1 MGITAGALGA
11 AEARLTDNV
20 TFVAEANIETNFSDS
35 DAARERTQVSK
46 LRWGDSEEIAAVRPP
61 FDLILG
67 SDIIY
72 HKDSND
78 ELADTIAALSGP
90 GTVVLWATPDG
101 AGGDDSA
108 PAYGSPVSD
117 LGAEFF
123 TRLREVHGFEMD
135 DISEDDEV
143 VAAIDEVS
151 PTTGAEAGFDAFST
165 YYVRGPI
172 RLTRMHAPAAAPAP
186 APAPRSRL

>member
-61 FDLILG
+61 FNLILG

-108 PAYGSPVSD
+108 PVSD
-117 LGAEFF
+117 LGVEFF

-143 VAAIDEVS
+143 VVAIDEVS
-151 PTTGAEAGFDAFST
+151 PTTGVEAGFDAFST

-172 RLTRMHAPAAAPAP
+172 RVTRMHAPAAAPAP
-186 APAPRSRL
+186 APAPAPRSRL

>member
-1 MGITAGALGA
+1 VGITAGALGA

-108 PAYGSPVSD
+108 PAYCMARLCLTSVRSSSRVSEKCTD
-117 LGAEFF
+117 LKW
-123 TRLREVHGFEMD
+123 TISLR
-135 DISEDDEV
+135 
-143 VAAIDEVS
+143 
-151 PTTGAEAGFDAFST
+151 TTKSS
-165 YYVRGPI
+165 R
-172 RLTRMHAPAAAPAP
+172 RLTRSVRRLERRQASM
-186 APAPRSRL
+186 RSQHTTCGGRSE